1 MKKGIS
7 SITDLGI
14 TLANNEMKDIIKVIK
29 SLENRGILLKV
40 NTKKVTAQEEGLLNF
55 LNPLMLADLSL
66 IKNVLTVLSKISLI
80 SLKLTA
86 AALATYAVIQKNIFG
101 SDTTALIISNEEMK
115 TAMKIVKSVEHS
127 VLLMKVIRE
136 AIKNEVKKQK
146 DRFIRMLLGS
156 AYTR

>member
-1 MKKGIS
+1 
-7 SITDLGI
+7 
-14 TLANNEMKDIIKVIK
+14 
-29 SLENRGILLKV
+29 
-40 NTKKVTAQEEGLLNF
+40 
-55 LNPLMLADLSL
+55 
-66 IKNVLTVLSKISLI
+66 
-80 SLKLTA
+80 
-86 AALATYAVIQKNIFG
+86 
-101 SDTTALIISNEEMK
+101 MK